1 MQREQLEQLLSSNS
15 ILRSTLL
22 MLYLKTSKSSNFEDF
37 HQGPLLL
44 SPLPVFFCFVIQVC
58 TGLEPLTYVI
68 QLSPHLIITNS
79 LKSH

>member
-37 HQGPLLL
+37 HQRPLFL
-44 SPLPVFFCFVIQVC
+44 SPLLTFSFFCFVIQVC
-58 TGLEPLTYVI
+58 TGLEPYVI
-68 QLSPHLIITNS
+68 PVQRSTN
-79 LKSH
+79 

>member
-37 HQGPLLL
+37 HQRPLFL
-44 SPLPVFFCFVIQVC
+44 SPLLTFFFFLFCNSSLYGTRTLC
-58 TGLEPLTYVI
+58 DTGATLY
-68 QLSPHLIITNS
+68 QLS
-79 LKSH
+79 

>member
-37 HQGPLLL
+37 HQRPLFL
-44 SPLPVFFCFVIQVC
+44 SPLLTFFLFCFVIEVC
-58 TGLEPLTYVI
+58 TGLEPYVI
-68 QLSPHLIITNS
+68 PVQRSTN
-79 LKSH
+79 

>member
-37 HQGPLLL
+37 HQRPLFL
-44 SPLPVFFCFVIQVC
+44 SPSLTFFFFCFVIQVC
-58 TGLEPLTYVI
+58 TGLEPYVI
-68 QLSPHLIITNS
+68 PVQRSTN
-79 LKSH
+79 